1 MSSKKYHTE
10 WNLNVILNKFH
21 AESIESLI
29 SQENQKY
36 TDFFNKWNIKNI
48 VENIETL
55 LEYLDEFNRILE
67 DHGKYLVAS
76 AYTSLRLSL
85 NSEDNEAKSLENKIF
100 DIEKYIQQNFESYR
114 QKIVKYLKENPDI
127 VKDSKFAK
135 YKHFLELMLEES
147 KYKLSEEGENII
159 FALSKTVLSNWKD
172 LTSRLLSTSTG
183 KIKDNGEQKEY
194 TFEELLTIST
204 KDTSKIKRDK
214 AVYALNKIFE
224 KWSPVIETEI
234 NSVLEYSKTID
245 ELRKYSDP
253 EEKRLFYDEVSK
265 QFVNSLIN
273 AVKNN
278 YSFSREYYKTKAKLL
293 GKRKLKY
300 NERLLKYGDVQQRF
314 SSGEAINLVHKGLNE
329 IGAEYGQIFEQ
340 MLIDGRIDFLPKKGK
355 RGGAFFMGFAKQIPG
370 FILLNY
376 TGTINDISTI
386 AHETGHAIHFELT
399 RANQPGIYCDYS
411 TAIAEVASTFFE
423 DLVAD
428 FVLGDMKRDDDK
440 IAFIVNKLDDFISSV
455 HRQIAIYSFER
466 RLHEEFK
473 NKGYLSSKDI
483 DQMFIEEMSDYLG
496 NSVDMK
502 GFEKYWVYIN
512 HIRYFFYVY
521 SYASGLIIS
530 KTLQTLYKENRE
542 NINKVKHVLSAG
554 CSNYVKDIFSE
565 IGLDVEDENFWRI
578 GLENN
583 NIYLEEIKR
592 R

>member
-1 MSSKKYHTE
+1 MSSKKYNTE
-10 WNLNVILNKFH
+10 WDLKVILNKFNVD
-21 AESIESLI
+21 SIESLI
-29 SQENQKY
+29 SYENKKY
-36 TDFFNKWNIKNI
+36 TDFFNRWNNTNI

-55 LEYLDEFNRILE
+55 LEYLNEFNKILE
-67 DHGKYLVAS
+67 DHGEYLVAS
-76 AYTSLRLSL
+76 VYVELRLSL

-100 DIEKYIQQNFESYR
+100 DIEKYIQQNFESHR
-114 QKIVKYLKENPDI
+114 QKIVKYLKENPEI
-127 VKDSKFAK
+127 INKPELSK
-135 YKHFLELMLEES
+135 YKHLLEITLEDA
-147 KYKLSEEGENII
+147 KYRLSEEGENIL
-159 FALSKTVLSNWKD
+159 FALSKTALSNWKD
-172 LTSRLLSTSTG
+172 LTSKLLSTSTG
-183 KIKDNGEQKEY
+183 KIKEEGVEKKS

-204 KDTSKIKRDK
+204 KDISKVKRDK

-224 KWSPVIETEI
+224 KWSPVIEAEI

-245 ELRKYSDP
+245 ELRKYSNP
-253 EEKRLFYDEVSK
+253 EQKRLLNDEVSEE
-265 QFVNSLIN
+265 FVDSLVN

-278 YSFSREYYKTKAKLL
+278 YSFSQEYYKTKAKLL

-300 NERLLKYGDVQQRF
+300 NERLLKYGDVQQKF
-314 SSGEAINLVHKGLNE
+314 SSGEAIKLVYNGLNE
-329 IGAEYGQIFEQ
+329 IGNEYAQIFEK
-340 MLIDGRIDFLPKKGK
+340 MLIDGHIDFLPKKGK

-376 TGTINDISTI
+376 TGTLNDISTI

-399 RANQPGIYCDYS
+399 RTTQPGVYCDYS

-423 DLVAD
+423 DLVTD
-428 FVLGDMKRDDDK
+428 FVLSHVKKNDDR

-473 NKGYLSSKDI
+473 SKRYLSSKDI
-483 DQMFIEEMSDYLG
+483 DQMFVEEMSTYLG
-496 NSVDMK
+496 SSVDMK

-530 KTLQTLYKENRE
+530 KTLQALYKEDRE
-542 NINKVKHVLSAG
+542 NINKVRHVLSAG
-554 CSNYVKDIFSE
+554 CSNYVKDIFAD

-583 NIYLEEIKR
+583 NIYLEEIKK
-592 R
+592 

>member
-1 MSSKKYHTE
+1 MSSKKYNTE
-10 WNLNVILNKFH
+10 WNLNVILKKFNVD
-21 AESIESLI
+21 SIESLI
-29 SQENQKY
+29 SYENKKY
-36 TDFFNKWNIKNI
+36 TDFFNRWNNANI
-48 VENIETL
+48 VENIETF
-55 LEYLDEFNRILE
+55 LEYLNEFNRVLE

-76 AYTSLRLSL
+76 VYVQLRLSL

-100 DIEKYIQQNFESYR
+100 DIEKYIQQNFESHR
-114 QKIVKYLKENPDI
+114 QKIIKYLKENPDI
-127 VKDSKFAK
+127 INLPKLAK
-135 YKHFLELMLEES
+135 YKHLLEITLKES
-147 KYKLSEEGENII
+147 KYKLTEEGENII
-159 FALSKTVLSNWKD
+159 FALSKTALSNWKD

-183 KIKDNGEQKEY
+183 KINEEGKPKEY

-224 KWSPVIETEI
+224 KWSPVIEVEI

-253 EEKRLFYDEVSK
+253 EEKRLLYDEVSK
-265 QFVNSLIN
+265 KFVDSLIK

-278 YSFSREYYKTKAKLL
+278 YSFSQEYYRTKARLL

-300 NERLLKYGDVQQRF
+300 NERLLKYGDVQQKF
-314 SSGEAINLVHKGLNE
+314 SSDEAIRLVYDGLSE
-329 IGAEYGQIFEQ
+329 IGHEYAQIFEK

-376 TGTINDISTI
+376 TGTLNDISTI

-399 RANQPGIYCDYS
+399 RSAQPGVYCDYS

-423 DLVAD
+423 DLVTD
-428 FVLGDMKRDDDK
+428 FVLGDVKKNEDK

-466 RLHEEFK
+466 RLHQEFK
-473 NKGYLSSKDI
+473 NKGYLASRDI
-483 DQMFIEEMSDYLG
+483 DQMFVEEMSAYLG
-496 NSVDMK
+496 DSVDMK

-530 KTLQTLYKENRE
+530 KTLQALYKENRD
-542 NINKVKHVLSAG
+542 NLNKVRHVLSAG
-554 CSNYVKDIFSE
+554 CSNYVKDIFSDIE
-565 IGLDVEDENFWRI
+565 LDVEDENFWRI

-583 NIYLEEIKR
+583 NIYLEEIKK
-592 R
+592 